1 MGVKKILFI
10 ASATQFACYPPSG
23 ILSIAAFIREHN
35 IDVEIIDY
43 SGLEIDAKKVE
54 RDIIRSNA
62 EMVALGVLTGPG
74 ITRAMMISDVAKKL
88 GKYIVWGGPHA
99 TVLPEMT
106 LSYRSVD
113 AVILG
118 EGEYALL
125 ELINYIENNREGEKP
140 KGVWIKEDNKI
151 VTSPAQDKFIDM
163 NKKPMPAWGLLKN
176 IDRYFPYKKH
186 NLVIIEATRGCPYR
200 CGFCHH
206 ASDDVKNYGGFYRE
220 VSADKVMEQFNY
232 ISGLTKK
239 HIDRMDIGGDLH
251 LTNERYS
258 KRFIQDMIVIG
269 NDVKWLSVSRFDL
282 MTNEIA
288 EMLPQAG
295 CEGIMLGVESG
306 SKRIQGMLGKMVDL
320 PKAVKVAKTLRKNY
334 VLLTNTYMM
343 GHPDE
348 TIDELKATLYYLKK
362 IPADQNLL
370 QIYRPFPGTPYF
382 NVFIQKNKVNVPRRL
397 EDYNTFG
404 VLGHHANISRIPTN
418 MLYREFYRVNLIEQ
432 GKHLINLQK
441 YYWRNKMYGQFVDGM
456 KNNKFTF
463 KVKEYL
469 AVGR

>member
-1 MGVKKILFI
+1 MRVKKILFI
-10 ASATQFACYPPSG
+10 APATQFAAYPPSG
-23 ILSIAAFIREHN
+23 ILGIAAFIKEHN
-35 IDVEIIDY
+35 IDVEVIDY
-43 SGLEIDAKKVE
+43 SGLEIERKRVE
-54 RDIIRSNA
+54 KDVLKSGA
-62 EMVALGVLTGPG
+62 DLVALGVLTGPG
-74 ITRAMMISDVAKKL
+74 ITRAMMISDVAHSM
-88 GKYIVWGGPHA
+88 GRYVVWGGPHA

-106 LSYRSVD
+106 LSYKSVD

-125 ELINYIENNREGEKP
+125 ELIHYLENKGEKP
-140 KGVWIKEDNKI
+140 KGVWIKENNEI
-151 VTSPAQDKFIDM
+151 FTAPAQDKFIDM
-163 NKKPMPAWGLLKN
+163 NKKPMPGWELLKN

-206 ASDDVKNYGGFYRE
+206 ASDDVKDYGGFYRE

-232 ISGLTKK
+232 ISSLTKK
-239 HIDRMDIGGDLH
+239 HVDRMDIGGDLH

-258 KRFIQDMIVIG
+258 KKFIQDMIVIG
-269 NDVKWLSVSRFDL
+269 ENVKWLSVSRFDL

-418 MLYREFYRVNLIEQ
+418 MLYREFYRVNLVEQ